1 MKFEAGRY
9 WFVTRRALGR
19 QFFLKP
25 EPWVREL
32 FAYATARAAGETGVC
47 VIGGVCMSSHYHLVV
62 FDPTGDLPRF
72 VQLLNELVARA
83 GNAEWGRGDYF
94 FESPGPHYLP
104 LLTAESIE
112 EMLVYALANP
122 CEARLVAR
130 SRAWGGWQTRPEELG
145 TAREVMRPAI
155 TFFSERSGSPGSERL
170 ELHLPETH
178 AHLGAEGFRSRI
190 AGRLK
195 AREDELIA
203 EHGAR
208 CLGMDKVLS
217 FHWTEN
223 ASAYEPRRE
232 GKPRS
237 KTGQVEHAREIHE
250 SYGAELEV
258 FWAAHRE
265 AYELMRSGERAVFPY
280 GTYYWRVF
288 GGQSCA
294 DPPGGNRAVRC

>member
-32 FAYATARAAGETGVC
+32 FAYATARAARETGTR

-104 LLTAESIE
+104 LLTAEAIE

-130 SRAWGGWQTRPEELG
+130 SRAWGGWQTRPEEL
-145 TAREVMRPAI
+145 AMAWEVSRPGI
-155 TFFSERSGSPGSERL
+155 TFFSERSRAPESERL
-170 ELHLPETH
+170 ELHMPETH
-178 AHLGAEGFRSRI
+178 AHLGAEGFRARI
-190 AGRLK
+190 ARRLK

-203 EHGAR
+203 EHGGR

-217 FHWTEN
+217 FHWSETALVHETF
-223 ASAYEPRRE
+223 RTT
-232 GKPRS
+232 KPKA
-237 KTGQVEHAREIHE
+237 KTGRVGHAKEVH
-250 SYGAELEV
+250 AEYAAALEV
-258 FWAAHRE
+258 FWSAHRE
-265 AYELMRSGERAVFPY
+265 AYELMRSGRPAVFPY
-280 GTYYWRVF
+280 GSYYWRVF
-288 GGQSCA
+288 GGQACA
-294 DPPGGNRAVRC
+294 DPPANDRAVRC